1 MTANPNANRAICE
14 QRGFALACSSD
25 AQERTDADMADDA
38 TDPLATRMD
47 LRHLRRDTRTALE
60 LAIIELA
67 PSQLIDRLA
76 VVTGLLEA
84 LAELPPNSPPAIALG
99 PPTADRARV
108 ALEIWRDWSAQR
120 KKLA

>member
-1 MTANPNANRAICE
+1 
-14 QRGFALACSSD
+14 
-25 AQERTDADMADDA
+25 MADDA
-38 TDPLATRMD
+38 SIDPLAMGMD

-67 PSQLIDRLA
+67 PSHLIDRLA
-76 VVTGLLEA
+76 VVTGLLET
-84 LAELPPNSPPAIALG
+84 LAELPANSPPAIALG